1 MAASGTGVTLS
12 PRARWLTLVA
22 MTIAN
27 SMILVDQT
35 AVPLATPD
43 AVSGLGASLSSGQW
57 ILTANVL
64 PLAALMVFGGRLG
77 DQLGL
82 RRIFLIGTALFT
94 VSSFL
99 AGAAPTFPFLIVM
112 RLTQG
117 VGAAMMMPTTMAIV
131 SFVFPEKQR
140 GRALGIMA
148 GASAFFAALG
158 PVLGGLITQFIDWRA
173 VFWINVPLAIITGL
187 ITVACAPDIE
197 PNASADRRIDYPGV
211 FTFAIGIG
219 LITFGLGQATAWG
232 WASAATI
239 GTVLVGVMSLVTFV
253 FVERRSTAPLMQL
266 RLFRHLNFTAANIS
280 QVLAGSVELATA
292 FLLPYFLLLVVGLSP
307 GAAGI
312 ALIPM
317 TIPIIVVAPLAGR
330 WFDRVGGRTPLVVGF
345 GVLAVSGL
353 TLAYGAGAESAAA
366 LIPGLVLQGIGL
378 GIVLTV
384 NDPTGINAV
393 PEDARGQA
401 SGVIDTSEQFGGAL
415 GIAVLT
421 ALFLQFMLHR
431 FYDTMADHGIHATS
445 EQVARGQ
452 DVVMQAE
459 QKGFEH
465 IKLPPFFGDVVNE
478 WKDAHVAG
486 YRFVFVL
493 CALIAIVGAVASF
506 FLVRREDRTVAGAQ
520 HHIFSRRSRW
530 AWATTGV
537 GPGISRQPMPTPPGT
552 APEPPPDGGGATSRA
567 GDGDP

>member
-292 FLLPYFLLLVVGLSP
+292 FLPYFLLLVVGLSP

-401 SGVIDTSEQFGGAL
+401 SGVIDTSEQFGGAARDRRVDRAL
-415 GIAVLT
+415 PAIHAPPLLRHHGRPRDPRHLRAGRPRAGRRHAGGAEGVRAHQAPAVLRRCRERVERRGRRRLPLRVR
-421 ALFLQFMLHR
+421 ALRADRDRRRGRLVLPGATGGPHRGRRPAPHLQPP
-431 FYDTMADHGIHATS
+431 
-445 EQVARGQ
+445 VA
-452 DVVMQAE
+452 
-459 QKGFEH
+459 
-465 IKLPPFFGDVVNE
+465 L
-478 WKDAHVAG
+478 
-486 YRFVFVL
+486 
-493 CALIAIVGAVASF
+493 
-506 FLVRREDRTVAGAQ
+506 
-520 HHIFSRRSRW
+520 
-530 AWATTGV
+530 GV
-537 GPGISRQPMPTPPGT
+537 GHDRRRARDQSSADADAAWYSAR
-552 APEPPPDGGGATSRA
+552 TSS
-567 GDGDP
+567 